1 MIRIM
6 QIQKQ
11 YYIYIYIKTKMHDGI
26 SELHFKRIL
35 RVTSLFTSPIYSFF
49 KTFAKGKYEE
59 III

>member
-1 MIRIM
+1 M
-6 QIQKQ
+6 QMQKQ
-11 YYIYIYIKTKMHDGI
+11 YYIYIYIKTRMHDGI